1 LRSRFEKFAAKV
13 YQVRQARGVIIKF
26 GGSWQSNVDFCT
38 TTVIDRLTTSF
49 NWAEV
54 NFGAIWLR
62 PQWYV
67 VLNSA
72 VTDQL
77 AGGPGF
83 VGGGNWAQVPPSL

>member
-54 NFGAIWLR
+54 DFGAIWLR
-62 PQWYV
+62 AYPKTPAARKVIQ
-67 VLNSA
+67 
-72 VTDQL
+72 
-77 AGGPGF
+77 
-83 VGGGNWAQVPPSL
+83 AQAKCSIAT